1 MSSLIKVI
9 LLLSCLVVP
18 LGAQVTYTP
27 QPVAFGAVK
36 LGATSRVDTVTLTN
50 TGTASFT
57 FCGPAGCTTATGVSK
72 SHMVGSADFHYVGED
87 NKCAGTFAVGASC
100 KLWYQYTPTKVGPAS
115 ASNVVATSVGE
126 FPLNFTGTGVDTVTP
141 PPPPPPP
148 VLKVTSVAVAPI
160 TVTVAVGE
168 FTVQL
173 YGFRALSDGR
183 GSATVATLLWSSSD
197 TTVVKVTSGAVIIPV
212 GAGTATITASDSS
225 RTISATS
232 VVTVLPQRQVTVFGL
247 PTWTGASLV
256 PVTDTTGRVTA
267 RVLMVVRAP

>member
-27 QPVAFGAVK
+27 QPIAFGSVK
-36 LGATSRVDTVTLTN
+36 LGATSVTLSSTLTN
-50 TGTASFT
+50 TGTDTLKFLGGSSMT
-57 FCGPAGCTTATGVSK
+57 GSTA
-72 SHMVGSADFHYVGED
+72 FHYVTD
-87 NKCAGTFAVGASC
+87 NCTARPPGTTCVLQYQFAPTTVGAVS
-100 KLWYQYTPTKVGPAS
+100 GA
-115 ASNVVATSVGE
+115 NVVQTNHGA

-232 VVTVLPQRQVTVFGL
+232 VVTVLPQRQVTIFGL